1 MDTKSYF
8 ISAESRT
15 ANTTSFHTTSVPNI
29 SESTANGIITEVTR
43 DMITPIVEKYGNIMD
58 WSVLHETD
66 HMRISK
72 FVWRKNNKV
81 VAELILNIVRK

>member
-1 MDTKSYF
+1 MTTKSYF

-15 ANTTSFHTTSVPNI
+15 ANTTSIHTTSVSNI

-43 DMITPIVEKYGNIMD
+43 DMVAPIAEKYGNTMD

-72 FVWRKNNKV
+72 FVWHKNNKV
-81 VAELILNIVRK
+81 VAEVIINIVRN